1 VTDAQ
6 KTEDDEMSRVYNN
19 PYTVA
24 YERLAD
30 KMDQM
35 PAAVDEHVIAIG
47 GFIKTAVKNS
57 RSAESLLVVG
67 PPGVGK
73 TSTTLAVT
81 KQLQEDL
88 VFDYVYINL
97 MLLKNVDLVY
107 SVIVEHITGRLV
119 DAKTAT

>member
-1 VTDAQ
+1 MTDAQ